1 MGCRC
6 VGIHRMA
13 SCTCFWWQTW
23 PTKRIKVLWWNK
35 LSETRHYQIGSII
48 SSKACSDKRNL
59 SESCRNVHLKRQ
71 TLFGAHKCCRCFLP
85 MEKWPSVFPHFRA
98 MDPTAAAGSS
108 KWRPL
113 SIPCHKVNKWL
124 AFQNKCPQKHL
135 GYCGY
140 PLIWIQ
146 VVFYAQKYGC
156 CWSLDSLLMYLT
168 GEKTAN
174 ASC

>member
-1 MGCRC
+1 MEGDYAKTSLDHEKRCRC
-6 VGIHRMA
+6 HCLKLRYLHGLVVQDSQDRYLCMFLDGKHGRQRRELKF
-13 SCTCFWWQTW
+13 CGG
-23 PTKRIKVLWWNK
+23 TKFVKLDIIK
-35 LSETRHYQIGSII
+35 IGSII

-85 MEKWPSVFPHFRA
+85 REKWPSVFPHFRA
-98 MDPTAAAGSS
+98 MDPMAAAGSS

-113 SIPCHKVNKWL
+113 SIPCHKVNKRL

-140 PLIWIQ
+140 P
-146 VVFYAQKYGC
+146 
-156 CWSLDSLLMYLT
+156 
-168 GEKTAN
+168 
-174 ASC
+174 